1 MRNKRQVQCNIIK
14 QPCSAVTLLLFTS
27 VSFAQDNI
35 TDANSFHISG
45 YLESYYIH
53 DFNNPGSSTRPSFA
67 YSHNVVEK
75 PSINLGFIKAS
86 LNTPRARANL
96 AVGSGTY
103 MRANYALES
112 RDLQKLFEAN
122 VGLKLSDSNLWLD
135 AGVLPSH
142 IGFESAIGLD
152 NWTVTRSM
160 LADNSPYFET
170 GLRLAYTSDDG
181 QWYVSGLL
189 LNGWQRIQRPDGN
202 TTPAIGHQI
211 TYKPNAAVTF
221 NSSSFIGNDKSDQD
235 RRMRYFHNLYGQFQL
250 SERWGLI
257 TGFDIGAQQVER
269 GSSHYHVWYSP
280 IVIARYAYSDKLSFA
295 ARAEYYQDKDE
306 VIVTTDTPNGFRTV
320 GYSVNAD
327 YKLMQHLALRAELRK
342 FKSKDEIFEK
352 RSSLSDENLMATA
365 AAIFY
370 F

>member
-1 MRNKRQVQCNIIK
+1 MKK
-14 QPCSAVTLLLFTS
+14 PCLAFTLMFYSSIS
-27 VSFAQDNI
+27 VAQDNI

-53 DFNNPGSSTRPSFA
+53 DFNNPGSSTRPNFA
-67 YSHNVVEK
+67 YSHNVVDK
-75 PSINLGFIKAS
+75 PSINLSFIKAS
-86 LNTPRARANL
+86 LNTPSVRANL

-103 MRANYALES
+103 MRANYALEPK
-112 RDLQKLFEAN
+112 DLQKLFEAN
-122 VGLKLSDSNLWLD
+122 VGVKLSDSNLWLD

-142 IGFESAIGLD
+142 IGFESAVGLD

-170 GLRLAYTSDDG
+170 GLRLSYTSDDG

-211 TYKPNAAVTF
+211 TYKPNTAVTL

-257 TGFDIGAQQVER
+257 AGFDIGAEQTER
-269 GSSHYHVWYSP
+269 GSSRYQVWYSP
-280 IVIARYAYSDKLSFA
+280 IIIARYAYSDKLSFA

-306 VIVTTDTPNGFRTV
+306 VIVSTDTPNGFRTV
-320 GYSVNAD
+320 GYSVNVD
-327 YKLMQHLALRAELRK
+327 YKPVQHLALRAELRT
-342 FKSKDEIFEK
+342 FKSMEEIFEK
-352 RSSLSDENLMATA
+352 KNGLSDEQLMATA
-365 AAIFY
+365 AVIVY